1 MESRLRVGRVI
12 AKTEEEAAYL
22 LMGQIKRH
30 APEENPPALATDG
43 LGSYRDAM
51 LFEWGKVRQYHGRGR
66 PPILPIPDK
75 DWKYLQIVKTRS
87 GSKLISVTSKVI
99 YGDEKEVKD
108 ILGEHTAYVERTHL
122 TGADR

>member
-22 LMGQIKRH
+22 LMGQIKKH

-43 LGSYRDAM
+43 QGAYRDAM
-51 LFEWGKVRQYHGRGR
+51 LFEWGKVPEYQGRGR
-66 PPILPIPDK
+66 PPTTPQPGE

-87 GSKLISVTSKVI
+87 GSKLVDIITKVI
-99 YGDEKEVKD
+99 YGDE
-108 ILGEHTAYVERTHL
+108 
-122 TGADR
+122 